1 MAAMGTRLSI
11 GDFARMTLL
20 SVKMLRHYHELDLL
34 APAAIDPASG
44 YRLYDAAQVPT
55 AQVIRRFRDLGM
67 PLDELR
73 ILVKAPDVQARNA
86 AIIAHLRRMEQQ
98 LASTQAAVASL
109 RNLIE
114 CPPAPIAIEYRAV
127 QAFNALL
134 LREHIAAGEVSP
146 WCNSAFQELRAA
158 LAASGAKR
166 AGADAALF
174 ASELLENEYGEV
186 AAFIPIEGGRP
197 GPAPV
202 TRAVLPAAE
211 YAIAVHQ
218 GSFDNADQTFAAL
231 GSFVAERAIGVDG
244 PYRENYP
251 IGPLDTPDEA
261 QHRTEI
267 CWPIFLTVAHAPAS
281 ATQGSPDGPS
291 AP

>member
-1 MAAMGTRLSI
+1 MGTLLSI
-11 GDFARMTLL
+11 GDFARMTML
-20 SVKMLRHYHELDLL
+20 SVKMLRHYHELGLL
-34 APAAIDPASG
+34 PPAAIDPASG
-44 YRLYDAAQVPT
+44 YRLYDTAQVPT

-67 PLDELR
+67 PLEDLR
-73 ILVKAPDVQARNA
+73 ALVNAPDVQTRNA

-114 CPPAPIAIEYRAV
+114 SPPAPIAIEFRAV
-127 QAFNALL
+127 GAFNALVM
-134 LREHIAAGEVSP
+134 REHIAPDEVTI
-146 WCNSAFQELRAA
+146 WCNSAFQKLRAA
-158 LAASGAKR
+158 LAATGASR
-166 AGADAALF
+166 AGVDAALF

-186 AAFIPIEGGRP
+186 VAFIPIEGSL
-197 GPAPV
+197 PALKRV
-202 TRAVLPAAE
+202 THEVLPAAE
-211 YAIAVHQ
+211 YAIAVHH

-251 IGPLDTPDEA
+251 IGPLDTPDET

-267 CWPIFLTVAHAPAS
+267 CWPIFLTVPGE
-281 ATQGSPDGPS
+281 QP
-291 AP
+291 

>member
-1 MAAMGTRLSI
+1 MAAMGTQLSI

-34 APAAIDPASG
+34 PPAAIDPATG

-55 AQVIRRFRDLGM
+55 AQVIRRFRELGM
-67 PLDELR
+67 PLEELR
-73 ILVKAPDVQARNA
+73 VLVKAPDVQTRNA

-98 LASTQAAVASL
+98 LAGTQAAVASL

-114 CPPAPIAIEYRAV
+114 CPPAPIAIEFRAV
-127 QAFNALL
+127 GAFQALVM
-134 LREHIAAGEVSP
+134 REHIAADEVTP
-146 WCNSAFQELRAA
+146 WCSAAFRELRAA
-158 LAASGAKR
+158 LAAAGVRR
-166 AGADAALF
+166 AGVDAALF

-186 AAFIPIEGGRP
+186 VAFIPIEGRL
-197 GPAPV
+197 PALNRV
-202 TRAVLPAAE
+202 TREALPAAE
-211 YAIAVHQ
+211 YAIAVHH

-251 IGPLDTPDEA
+251 IGPFDTPDES

-267 CWPIFLTVAHAPAS
+267 CWPIFLTVPAE
-281 ATQGSPDGPS
+281 QP
-291 AP
+291 